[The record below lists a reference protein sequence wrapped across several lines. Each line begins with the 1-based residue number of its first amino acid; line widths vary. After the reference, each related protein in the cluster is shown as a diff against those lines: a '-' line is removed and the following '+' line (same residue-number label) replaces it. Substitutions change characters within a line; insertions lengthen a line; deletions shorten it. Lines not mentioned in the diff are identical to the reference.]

1 MLIELP
7 EACFLEMKTE
17 SLLFTESWTF
27 VANALISAKNVSLQ
41 KYPSLLSYLR
51 TGSNVVGKVFLTEFI
66 DDWIMMRVKTDSLSV
81 NVSISDLISTAADA
95 AGALILNSEANFHFF
110 LAEQKM
116 HERCASICNLV
127 NRSMH
132 APTIMT
138 LTEVMLKI
146 SRSFPSERNR
156 ICMSLQ
162 RNNGADLAALH
173 RIIGEERDPF
183 FACKD
188 ASPAAEDV
196 VTLVDCVHSRT
207 RGKVVW
213 EDVTNLKLGK
223 RSFIAKSPSNT
234 IFATELG
241 LWFTCAEDEGDDAR
255 CVRARINMNDVQSV
269 QIDGSD
275 SSICAIS
282 LLSALD
288 SFGDVS
294 IETATSTVHV
304 ALKNSSEAQ
313 AFIAD
318 LQNKLD
324 LFKKLDEFSR
334 RSAVSRISCISSA
347 STASLYQTQETDVHG
362 TSALS
367 SEITTKSPSANEI
380 LQGHR
385 TLKQLEQTI
394 SSAQDHSP
402 EKRGAEIHVFSLKYD
417 FVFTSNRQ
425 NTFVAS
431 DKCWESSHTRLSWRL
446 LFCKFFQFVSHSVSV
461 KRDRHQSE
469 TPPVIPDDEP
479 FQQPD
484 HRTRSGLGDELSG
497 IGTRDKK
504 AAHGEHRVLNSSES
518 DFDSTHVGEVF

>member
-1 MLIELP
+1 M
-7 EACFLEMKTE
+7 
-17 SLLFTESWTF
+17 SVS
-27 VANALISAKNVSLQ
+27 KNT
-41 KYPSLLSYLR
+41 LLSSLYLR

-162 RNNGADLAALH
+162 RNNGADLAVLH

-183 FACKD
+183 LAFKD

-196 VTLVDCVHSRT
+196 VTLVDCVHSRI

-213 EDVTNLKLGK
+213 EDITNLKLGK
-223 RSFIAKSPSNT
+223 RSVIAKSPSNT

-255 CVRARINMNDVQSV
+255 CVRACINMNDVQSV
-269 QIDGSD
+269 QIDKSD

-294 IETATSTVHV
+294 IETATSTVQV
-304 ALKNSSEAQ
+304 VLKNSSEAQ

-334 RSAVSRISCISSA
+334 RSAVSRISIASA
-347 STASLYQTQETDVHG
+347 STASLYRTQEKDIHA
-362 TSALS
+362 TSALPPK
-367 SEITTKSPSANEI
+367 KSKDKE
-380 LQGHR
+380 
-385 TLKQLEQTI
+385 KK
-394 SSAQDHSP
+394 SSAPTGKTNKLPVVTSKAVSQASKAPTAASVTEADARKKKNAPVKDTFVQDDYSMDIDYGNDDIPIEGDESHDFDA
-402 EKRGAEIHVFSLKYD
+402 KYLGTVFSLFVYLASYSKPSCRCIQKVFI
-417 FVFTSNRQ
+417 FVFQHAKSFKNY
-425 NTFVAS
+425 
-431 DKCWESSHTRLSWRL
+431 H
-446 LFCKFFQFVSHSVSV
+446 
-461 KRDRHQSE
+461 
-469 TPPVIPDDEP
+469 
-479 FQQPD
+479 
-484 HRTRSGLGDELSG
+484 
-497 IGTRDKK
+497 
-504 AAHGEHRVLNSSES
+504 
-518 DFDSTHVGEVF
+518 EVPLC